1 MSAIANI
8 LGLFIESSKI
18 LGLNDVD
25 VKTAEELLAH
35 REYGLCF
42 DTTITQIYECN
53 IEIDDSFYSVIIKIA
68 NKMSLPSKSFSFMK
82 ELVREKQAMPPAVK
96 EKIAS
101 INEYL

>member
-1 MSAIANI
+1 MSVIGKI
-8 LGLFIESSKI
+8 LNLFIESSKI

-25 VKTAEELLAH
+25 IETAKELLDH

-53 IEIDDSFYSVIIKIA
+53 IEIDDSFYSAIVKIA
-68 NKMSLPSKSFSFMK
+68 NKMSLPSKSYSFMK